1 MIQLLKKIFRD
12 TQRYVED
19 IAHRMQRKPQNF
31 IADASEI
38 LISPPR
44 EVPNYAFI
52 IGLLYIVRSRNGIL
66 MRALKDNE
74 NGELICEGN
83 VRFVLFRPAAG
94 KNEEAPRRLRTKT
107 S

>member
-1 MIQLLKKIFRD
+1 VKCKVHEVLNEVEFEIMV

-19 IAHRMQRKPQNF
+19 IARRM
-31 IADASEI
+31 
-38 LISPPR
+38 PR
-44 EVPNYAFI
+44 EVPNDAFI